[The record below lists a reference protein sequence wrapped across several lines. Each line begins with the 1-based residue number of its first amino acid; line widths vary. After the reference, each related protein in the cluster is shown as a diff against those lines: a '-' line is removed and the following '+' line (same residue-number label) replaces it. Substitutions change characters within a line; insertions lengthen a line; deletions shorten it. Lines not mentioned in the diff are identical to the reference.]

1 MTNIQKKSLQHISEL
16 LKSVESYPVYTAI
29 TRAMEEAGIE
39 PKVSKKITDKYQ
51 EAMSE
56 QTKKVRE
63 AKDWI
68 DTMITD
74 LA

>member
-16 LKSVESYPVYTAI
+16 LRSVDSYPVYSAI

-39 PKVSKKITDKYQ
+39 TKVINKVTDKYQ
-51 EAMSE
+51 EAMAE
-56 QTKKVRE
+56 QTKKVSE
-63 AKDWI
+63 ARGWI

-74 LA
+74 LT

>member
-29 TRAMEEAGIE
+29 TRAMEEAGFGPE
-39 PKVSKKITDKYQ
+39 VRKKITDKYQ
-51 EAMSE
+51 EAMTE
-56 QTKKVRE
+56 QTKKVSE
-63 AKDWI
+63 ARGWI

-74 LA
+74 LT